1 MAVGGLGGRLAASF
15 DMAVGGLGGRLA
27 GGIGQDAGG
36 QVTIQVCVPRRW
48 SLACVCT
55 WKLPRAET

>member
-55 WKLPRAET
+55 